1 MSLKYSNNSDENR
14 IKMVIKFDTILDN
27 LKLSKMIEKSI
38 YNYVIEVSKK
48 RNITRL
54 WSDNTFN
61 KLYLNKCISIYSN
74 MKENS
79 YIQNNYLFKNIIE
92 NKINPSDIANLS
104 VYDIFPDNWKE
115 LINKKSKMDELK
127 YKLKPEAMTDQFK
140 CRKCYSRSCSYYEV
154 QTRSADEPM
163 TQFITCLDCKKRWKQ

>member
-1 MSLKYSNNSDENR
+1 MSNSNNSDEKR
-14 IKMVIKFDTILDN
+14 IKMVIKFDTILND
-27 LKLSKMIEKSI
+27 LRLSKIIEKSI
-38 YNYVIEVSKK
+38 YNYTIDTAKR

-54 WSDNTFN
+54 WNDRVFYN
-61 KLYLNKCISIYSN
+61 LYMNKCISIYSN
-74 MKENS
+74 LKEDT
-79 YIQNNYLFKNIIE
+79 YIQNNYLLKNILE
-92 NKINPSDIANLS
+92 KKIDPEKIAGLP

-115 LINKKSKMDELK
+115 LMDKKSKMDELK

-163 TQFITCLDCKKRWKQ
+163 TQFITCLNCKNRWKQ